1 MKPRPE
7 LLKAY
12 KETAYFADLP
22 NGRVEIRIGEKT
34 PDLDLVLVE
43 HEVGSWVFVTACN
56 PLSEKLANKENRKRL
71 DGLDKVLLDREVI
84 HYKGEGIGDSGVWPC
99 EPSFLALGLNLD
111 EAIALGREQGQYAVV
126 FGRFNKPA
134 QLVWC
139 NE

>member
-12 KETAYFADLP
+12 QETAYFADLP
-22 NGRVEIRIGEKT
+22 SGRVEIRIGE
-34 PDLDLVLVE
+34 PCPELNDLLVE
-43 HEVGSWVFVTACN
+43 HEAGSWVFVTACN
-56 PLSEKLANKENRKRL
+56 PMSRKLKSAENRKRL
-71 DGLDKVLLDREVI
+71 EGLGKVLEERGI
-84 HYKGEGIGDSGVWPC
+84 THFPGEGLGDAGVWPC
-99 EPSFLALGLNLD
+99 EPSFLALGLNLE
-111 EAIALGREQGQYAVV
+111 EAIVMGREQGQYAVV

>member
-12 KETAYFADLP
+12 QETAYFADLP
-22 NGRVEIRIGEKT
+22 SGRVEIRIGEKS
-34 PDLDLVLVE
+34 PEVDDLLVE
-43 HEVGSWVFVTACN
+43 HEAGSWVFITACN
-56 PLSEKLANKENRKRL
+56 PLSEQLPARENRKRL
-71 DGLDKVLLDREVI
+71 DGLCKALTDREI
-84 HYKGEGIGDSGVWPC
+84 THFPGEGVGDSGAWPC
-99 EPSFLALGLNLD
+99 ESSYLALGLNL
-111 EAIALGREQGQYAVV
+111 EESIALGRDQGQYAVV